1 MTDTLGLAAGNFLSP
16 TVLCFFLGGFATLV
30 KSDLKIPE
38 AVSSLLTTYL
48 LLAIGLKGGVEL
60 SQAHPS
66 ELAWPL
72 LATLAVGLLTPLS
85 AMAVAR
91 GVGRLSIAD
100 AAALGA
106 HYGSVSIVT
115 FIAVTGFLQ
124 ATGLPFP
131 GYVTALVVLLEVPGL
146 LLSLVIARV
155 LLARCQV
162 EKKHS
167 GLGTVLQEILSGRSL
182 VLLLGGLAI
191 GALCGK
197 EGFARVEPFFGS
209 PFQGVVALFL
219 LEMGLLA
226 ARRLREVRKVGV
238 FVLGFATLM
247 PLANACL
254 GLVVSRTAGLPLG
267 AAIVL
272 GTLAASASYIAAP
285 AAVRLALPEA
295 NPGIYLNAALTITF
309 PFNLTLGIPLYAALA
324 KTLYEVWP

>member
-1 MTDTLGLAAGNFLSP
+1 MTDTLGLAAGNLLSP
-16 TVLCFFLGGFATLV
+16 AVLCFFLGGIATLA

-48 LLAIGLKGGVEL
+48 LLAIGLKGGVEI
-60 SQAHPS
+60 SHASAS

-72 LATLAVGLLTPLS
+72 VATLAVGLVTPL
-85 AMAVAR
+85 AAIAVAR
-91 GVGRLSIAD
+91 GLGKLGIAD

-115 FIAVTGFLQ
+115 FIAVTSFLQ
-124 ATGLPFP
+124 ATHLPVP

-146 LLSLVIARV
+146 LLSLVIARFFLSKGQGAAPQSAFGSV
-155 LLARCQV
+155 LR
-162 EKKHS
+162 
-167 GLGTVLQEILSGRSL
+167 EILSGRSL
-182 VLLLGGLAI
+182 VLMLGGLAI

-197 EGFARVEPFFGS
+197 EGFARVEPFFGP

-226 ARRLREVRKVGV
+226 ARRLRDLRKVGM
-238 FVLGFATLM
+238 FVLSFATLM
-247 PLANACL
+247 PVLNACF
-254 GLVVSRTAGLPLG
+254 GIAVARVTGLPLG

-295 NPGIYLNAALTITF
+295 NPGIYLNAALTVTF
-309 PFNLTLGIPLYAALA
+309 PFNLTLGIPLYSALA
-324 KTLYEVWP
+324 KMLYEVWP